1 MNGKYILVQAV
12 ISYSQNVIPILSE
25 WTSVFTT
32 EDNVQSLVSNT
43 KMTESQ
49 KRGGKGSHLFRYEH
63 LISLATSG

>member
-1 MNGKYILVQAV
+1 MNGKYVLVQAV

-32 EDNVQSLVSNT
+32 EDNVRSLVSNT

-49 KRGGKGSHLFRYEH
+49 KRGSKGSRLFRYEQ